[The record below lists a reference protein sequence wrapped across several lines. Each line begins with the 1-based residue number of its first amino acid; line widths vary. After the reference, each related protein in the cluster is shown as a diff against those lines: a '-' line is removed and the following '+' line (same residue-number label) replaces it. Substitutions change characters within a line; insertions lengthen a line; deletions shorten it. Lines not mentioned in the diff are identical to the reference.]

1 MARVTDLV
9 PDSPLDL
16 GLPHPEWR
24 QYQRETVAQIIEG
37 FESGSKVLLSAPT
50 GSGKTVLGSAAARV
64 LGGNAM
70 FLAHT
75 IHLQQQQLRTLPD
88 AKTATG
94 RANHVCP
101 LPDPFGQEFT
111 AAEAP
116 CPCAL
121 ATKDGCSYYRQLF
134 ACGDADEAVLN
145 YAYAVRVCKT
155 KGMKVYESD
164 PESGAPTV
172 RTLPNPF
179 TGRDLLVCDE
189 AHLMEH
195 ALIDVDTIEV
205 SKRTFELL
213 RVPLP
218 LSLDLNSWRA
228 WAEQYLPA
236 VEQRVGALMRTFTAN
251 QHPHRDDIREARR
264 LQSALNVLSEVL
276 RINPQGVPYF
286 VGRTAM
292 GFVIQPIWA
301 WSTAHNLLWRYGRHI
316 LIMSATVGNPSLT
329 TKLLG
334 IEPGDWQLVDVPST
348 FPVANRPVFYWPIMR
363 MNVRTTDRDKF
374 QQVHAL
380 AHIAAKFP
388 NSAGVIHCCSYD
400 LGRFLYDNSAI
411 YPALVSRLVIHDTK
425 SRAAAFKDFEESPGN
440 RILITPAATTGVDWD
455 FVGWQ
460 MIPKIPFPNLGDDI
474 VRLRYEYATEEG
486 EPIGKQVFLQ
496 EAALA
501 VVQASGRCVRTPTS
515 KGVTVITDANFWSLF
530 KFTSPMSFPSWFRDA
545 VQWYKPNGGK
555 N

>member
-9 PDSPLDL
+9 PESPLDL
-16 GLPHPEWR
+16 DLPHPEWR
-24 QYQRETVAQIIEG
+24 QYQRDTVAQIIEG
-37 FESGSKVLLSAPT
+37 FESGNKVLLSAPT
-50 GSGKTVLGSAAARV
+50 GSGKTVLGSAVARV
-64 LGGNAM
+64 QGGNAM

-134 ACGDADEAVLN
+134 ECGDADEAVLN
-145 YAYAVRVCKT
+145 YAYAVRVCKA
-155 KGMKVYESD
+155 KGMKVYECD
-164 PESGAPTV
+164 EESGQPIV

-179 TGRDLLVCDE
+179 LERNLLVCDE

-195 ALIDVDTIEV
+195 ALIDVDTIEI
-205 SKRTFELL
+205 SKRTFEQL

-218 LSLDLNSWRA
+218 LSLDLNSWRT

-236 VEQRVGALMRTFTAN
+236 VEQRVGALMQTFRAN

-286 VGRTAM
+286 VGRTPM

-301 WSTAHNLLWRYGRHI
+301 WNTAHNLLWKYGRHI
-316 LIMSATVGNPSLT
+316 LIMSATIGNPTLT

-334 IEPGDWQLVDVPST
+334 IEPGDWQMVEVPST
-348 FPVANRPVFYWPIMR
+348 FPLVNRPVFYWPVMK
-363 MNVRTTDRDKF
+363 MNVRTSDRDKF

-380 AHIAAKFP
+380 AHLAAKFP
-388 NSAGVIHCCSYD
+388 NSAGVVHCCSYD
-400 LGRFLYDNSAI
+400 LGRFLYDNATI
-411 YPALVSRLVIHDTK
+411 YPALVSRLVIHDAKT
-425 SRAAAFKDFEESPGN
+425 REAAFKDFEESPGN
-440 RILITPAATTGVDWD
+440 SILITPAATTGVDWD

-474 VRLRYEYATEEG
+474 VRLRYEYVTEEG

-515 KGVTVITDANFWSLF
+515 KGVTVITDSNFWSLF
-530 KFTSPMSFPSWFRDA
+530 KFTSPMSFPTWFQEA
-545 VQWYKPNGGK
+545 VQWYKPTGGK